1 MGKYILLL
9 LGLIVTVS
17 VIACSSGES
26 TDNPREATVDTGAMR
41 GVKLKITI
49 GEGQAVAVLDDSETA
64 RDFVSLLP
72 LTLTMTD
79 YNGTEKVSDLPRKLN
94 LEGASA
100 GFDPSAGDI
109 TTFAPWGNLAVFY
122 EDFGYSNGLVPL
134 ARIESGLEFF
144 AEQSGDFEMTINVA
158 E

>member
-1 MGKYILLL
+1 
-9 LGLIVTVS
+9 
-17 VIACSSGES
+17 
-26 TDNPREATVDTGAMR
+26 
-41 GVKLKITI
+41 
-49 GEGQAVAVLDDSETA
+49 LDDSETA

-94 LEGASA
+94 LEGAPA

-109 TTFAPWGNLAVFY
+109 TTFTPWGNLAVFC

-144 AEQSGDFEMTINVA
+144 AGQSGDFEMTINVA